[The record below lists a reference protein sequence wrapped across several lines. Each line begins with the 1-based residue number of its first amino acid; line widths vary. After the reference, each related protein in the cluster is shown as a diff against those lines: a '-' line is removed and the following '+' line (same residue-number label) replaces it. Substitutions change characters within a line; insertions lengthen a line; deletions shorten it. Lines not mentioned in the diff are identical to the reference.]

1 MLPDSLCR
9 RCPVRKAMLDARD
22 QYYQAA
28 FKYGKMCDVLEQ
40 TQMEAEAQLDA
51 AEKAHARSTRNID
64 TMNTLIADLKA
75 EMEPPKKKPWWKF
88 W

>member
-1 MLPDSLCR
+1 
-9 RCPVRKAMLDARD
+9 
-22 QYYQAA
+22 
-28 FKYGKMCDVLEQ
+28 LEQ

-75 EMEPPKKKPWWKF
+75 EMEPTKKKPWWKF

>member
-1 MLPDSLCR
+1 MYPDSLCR

-28 FKYGKMCDVLEQ
+28 FKYGAMCEALEQ

-75 EMEPPKKKPWWKF
+75 EMEPTKKKPWWKF